1 VFSIGW
7 GKGLLSF
14 TWKETKIQL
23 GWIPFGGYC
32 KLAGDSIRDDLQ
44 DSPDEY
50 YTSSPFRRILM
61 ALGGPV
67 FNFIFAIL
75 LFSMI
80 IFIGYE
86 VKTFSNRILLAK
98 AQDIAGEDRKTPA
111 QSAGLLD
118 GDEIVEIDGKDITN
132 WDDITESI
140 VRNALKP
147 LQIRVLRGGALLEL
161 LVVPE
166 LDEETGR
173 GLIGIHPWVEPVI
186 GDIAKGE
193 PAEVSGFEKGDI
205 ILSVDGE
212 KVSHQMDF
220 YNAIKGKSGR
230 VLDVTVAR
238 ESGQKE
244 LVLIPKEVDGYD
256 SAGISFQMEKFM
268 SERFPPHISLGKG
281 VLKSIEGVNDT
292 VRGIYLLFS
301 GKIKARSAV
310 AGPVK
315 LVYLSGVIAK
325 EGFTYFLQIMGY
337 LSIAFFIM
345 NLIPFPALDGSHVV
359 ISLYELVTRKKP
371 NLKVIQRI
379 QAFGFIFLIAVL
391 IFVTMN
397 DISSFFGK

>member
-1 VFSIGW
+1 
-7 GKGLLSF
+7 
-14 TWKETKIQL
+14 
-23 GWIPFGGYC
+23 
-32 KLAGDSIRDDLQ
+32 
-44 DSPDEY
+44 
-50 YTSSPFRRILM
+50 
-61 ALGGPV
+61 
-67 FNFIFAIL
+67 
-75 LFSMI
+75 
-80 IFIGYE
+80 
-86 VKTFSNRILLAK
+86 
-98 AQDIAGEDRKTPA
+98 
-111 QSAGLLD
+111 
-118 GDEIVEIDGKDITN
+118 
-132 WDDITESI
+132 
-140 VRNALKP
+140 
-147 LQIRVLRGGALLEL
+147 
-161 LVVPE
+161 
-166 LDEETGR
+166 
-173 GLIGIHPWVEPVI
+173 
-186 GDIAKGE
+186 
-193 PAEVSGFEKGDI
+193 
-205 ILSVDGE
+205 
-212 KVSHQMDF
+212 MDF

-256 SAGISFQMEKFM
+256 SAGISFQMDTSM
-268 SERFPPHISLGKG
+268 SERFPPHISFGKG
-281 VLKSIEGVNDT
+281 VIKSIEGVNDT

-379 QAFGFIFLIAVL
+379 QAFGFIFLVAVL